1 MCKAACN
8 GPYDGRWS
16 KTMIGYGP
24 EIDHFVLELTYNYG
38 IDQYKLGNDL
48 VSIKIESKKAY
59 DNVINQKMKIEFL
72 HKNEES
78 IVLNSPDGYLF
89 EIHNPSH
96 DKSLIT
102 KVALSTA
109 CLNKSKNYWHN
120 LLGMK
125 VIEET
130 SKSFIA
136 KFRDQDASL
145 EMVDTNGQMVRHEKA
160 YGRIAFAC
168 AESELKPLSKKEGQ
182 TILTDLVKLDTPGK
196 ATVEVVI
203 VADPDKHEICFVGE
217 KGFNELSQ
225 VDPKANELLETAMEE
240 DKSDEWFKK
249 KGKEKSKCE

>member
-24 EIDHFVLELTYNYG
+24 EIDNFVLELTYNYG

-48 VSIKIESKKAY
+48 VSIKIESKKVY
-59 DNVINQKMKIEFL
+59 NNVINQKDIVFM

-78 IVLNSPDGYLF
+78 VVLNSPDGYMF
-89 EIHNPSH
+89 EIYNPSH
-96 DKSLIT
+96 DQSLIS
-102 KVALSTA
+102 KVALSTS
-109 CLNKSKNYWHN
+109 CLDKSKNYWHKS
-120 LLGMK
+120 LGMK
-125 VIEET
+125 LVEENP
-130 SKSFIA
+130 KSFTA

-145 EMVDTNGQMVRHEKA
+145 EMVDTNGQLVQHEKA

-168 AESELKPLSKKEGQ
+168 EESELKPLSIKEGHK
-182 TILTDLVKLDTPGK
+182 ILTNLVKLETPGK

-203 VADPDKHEICFVGE
+203 VADPDGHEICFVGE

-225 VDPKANELLETAMEE
+225 VDPNANELLDTAMDE

-249 KGKEKSKCE
+249 KGKEKNKCE